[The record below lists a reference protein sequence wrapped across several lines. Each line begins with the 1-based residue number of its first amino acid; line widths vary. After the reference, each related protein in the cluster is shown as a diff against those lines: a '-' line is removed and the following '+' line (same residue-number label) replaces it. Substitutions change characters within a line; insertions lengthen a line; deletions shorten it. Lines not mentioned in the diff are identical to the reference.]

1 MMRRIF
7 KRFHPPGTAP
17 GTLAPPEAAPA
28 EPTRLFWVAFDGDAI
43 ERSDVADVAA
53 AKARV
58 QPGRCNW
65 LRITGHDERTFAAI
79 GDELG
84 VHPLVLE
91 DMWNVG
97 QRPKIEDHGD
107 YLFLVL
113 QVVREREAGVIDA
126 EQLSLLLFDD
136 LVITV
141 EERSNELFRP
151 IDMRL
156 DAGRGR
162 IRSAGVDY
170 LAYAVVDMVVDY
182 LFPLLETFS
191 QRLEDTEEALIED
204 AGTVGVEEIL
214 HIKRDLLRIRRVAWP
229 TREMTASLSRWET
242 TRIAP
247 ETRPFLRDV
256 HDHAVEILEIAEN
269 FRDAATG
276 LMDLYLSSVSNRMNE
291 VMKVLTVI
299 ATIFIPLTFIAG
311 VYGMNFSHEASP
323 WNMPELYW
331 RYGYPAVWLVMLAV
345 TGGMIVLFRRK
356 GWF

>member
-7 KRFHPPGTAP
+7 KRFQPPGTAP
-17 GTLAPPEAAPA
+17 GTLAPPEVMPT
-28 EPTRLFWVAFDGDAI
+28 EPTRLEWVAYDGEAV
-43 ERSDVADVAA
+43 ERAEVADVAA
-53 AKARV
+53 ARARV
-58 QPGRCNW
+58 RDGRRSW
-65 LRITGHDERTFAAI
+65 LRVVGHDAGTFSDLGEI
-79 GDELG
+79 LG

-107 YLFLVL
+107 YLFVVL
-113 QVVREREAGVIDA
+113 QVVRETTPGAVDE
-126 EQLSLLLFDD
+126 EQVALLLFDD
-136 LVITV
+136 LLVTV
-141 EERSNELFRP
+141 EERGNELFRP
-151 IDMRL
+151 IDLRL

-162 IRSAGVDY
+162 IRTAGLDY
-170 LAYAVVDMVVDY
+170 LAYAVIDTVVDY

-191 QRLEDTEEALIED
+191 QRIEETEDALIENE
-204 AGTVGVEEIL
+204 GQVGIEDIL
-214 HIKRDLLRIRRVAWP
+214 RIKRDLLRIRRVAWP
-229 TREMTASLSRWET
+229 TREMTSSLTRWET
-242 TRIAP
+242 ARIAP

-256 HDHAVEILEIAEN
+256 HDHAVEILEIAES
-269 FRDAATG
+269 FRETATG
-276 LMDLYLSSVSNRMNE
+276 LMDIYLSSVSNRMNE
-291 VMKVLTVI
+291 VMKVLTII

-331 RYGYPAVWLVMLAV
+331 RFGYPAVWLVMLAV